1 MKKNIESPSVDTAI
15 NVITSRI
22 DEHQVAIG
30 KLVVEFSKMR
40 ISKYE
45 FMTLWIFVSMEIL
58 ICIAGLVY
66 MFHKGYPLWTG
77 FSFIYLLVG
86 VIWIANKTEHR
97 NEEYYKQINYD
108 LDTLWNDEEM
118 RLNKKRSLKQHL
130 RKFLHLLPV
139 FIHSGFVARYLYS
152 IGEIGSLGDRWW
164 VVVLLFMLISLL
176 SAYVLGKEYMRS
188 VLNVFRTK

>member
-1 MKKNIESPSVDTAI
+1 MKSPLADTALYEL
-15 NVITSRI
+15 TTRI
-22 DEHQVAIG
+22 DDHQGKIE
-30 KLVVEFSKMR
+30 KLVLSFSKMR

-45 FMTLWIFVSMEIL
+45 FMTYWVFASMEIMLCIVGL
-58 ICIAGLVY
+58 IY
-66 MFHKGYPLWTG
+66 MFHEGYPLWTG
-77 FSFIYLLVG
+77 LSFAYMLVG
-86 VIWIANKTEHR
+86 VIWIAYKREHR
-97 NEEYYKQINYD
+97 NEEYYKRINYD

-118 RLNKKRSLKQHL
+118 RLNKKISLKQHL
-130 RKFLHLLPV
+130 RKFLHLLPI

-164 VVVLLFMLISLL
+164 VVVLLLMLISLL